1 MDQSIR
7 VVGKIIGK
15 LLFKMKNIKYAQKKF
30 TFNKGKMIGD
40 FEGYYRNFEN
50 PFLQTEKEK
59 FETSKKAI
67 INYCQMLKSKSK
79 RKKKLKV
86 IEIGCGFGI
95 LTKQLSTLGFEAYGT
110 DISPTAIKKAIK
122 KSNCK
127 FYVSDFINDKLYLKI
142 NPDIIILSEITWYI
156 LPELKKFLQF
166 IKNFRQVFN
175 SHTCYLS
182 S

>member
-15 LLFKMKNIKYAQKKF
+15 LLFKMKNIKYALKKF

-79 RKKKLKV
+79 RKK
-86 IEIGCGFGI
+86 I
-95 LTKQLSTLGFEAYGT
+95 
-110 DISPTAIKKAIK
+110 
-122 KSNCK
+122 KSN
-127 FYVSDFINDKLYLKI
+127 
-142 NPDIIILSEITWYI
+142 
-156 LPELKKFLQF
+156 
-166 IKNFRQVFN
+166 
-175 SHTCYLS
+175 
-182 S
+182 